1 MLPCLCKDVAKVI
14 FSEELGEQYDRGSS
28 SGMCFPPLMSK
39 TILSEAT
46 LQV

>member
-1 MLPCLCKDVAKVI
+1 MCKDVAIVI

-28 SGMCFPPLMSK
+28 SGMCFPSLMFK
-39 TILSEAT
+39 TIHSEAT